1 MVENIFE
8 PLDCFDAM
16 IERLDRE
23 EQARQEVGTHTGKAL
38 KLAKKAIFALQRRGD
53 AVDARRLLVDA
64 LAVLA
69 ELDRAYGQTKTRLTS
84 GQWRVAV
91 EEYLEGLFFLRFF
104 ENKALTGTDDDE
116 LLSFEVDGTKS
127 SLHVEDQE
135 VFGALSDLTGELY
148 RQMQLWISHADYSR
162 AIMANRAI
170 AQVTELL
177 NQNTAGGNLR
187 NKVDQA
193 NRNLHN
199 SDARITDLRIRG
211 LLD

>member
-1 MVENIFE
+1 MRESAFE
-8 PLDCFDAM
+8 PADCFDSM

-23 EQARQEVGTHTGKAL
+23 EQARQDVGSFTGKAL

-53 AVDARRLLVDA
+53 AADAQQLLENA
-64 LAVLA
+64 LAVLV
-69 ELDRAYGQTKTRLTS
+69 ELDRSYGQTKTRMTS

-91 EEYLEGLFFLRFF
+91 EEYLEALFFLRFF
-104 ENKALTGTDDDE
+104 EGKPLTGTNDE
-116 LLSFEVDGTKS
+116 LLSYDEGGDRKL
-127 SLHVEDQE
+127 LHVEDQE
-135 VFGALSDLTGELY
+135 VFGALSDLTGEIY
-148 RQMQLWISHADYSR
+148 RQMQLWISNADYSG
-162 AIMANRAI
+162 AIMANRSI